1 MADDLGRAERAARE
15 CDLLLAVGSTLSVY
29 PICDVVPIA
38 KRLGADLVI
47 VNAEPTQ
54 FDDLADA
61 VVRGSIS
68 HALPTIVSP
77 PVAGRRESAD
87 ERDC

>member
-1 MADDLGRAERAARE
+1 MGAAGRLVGDAIDEAHATA
-15 CDLLLAVGSTLSVY
+15 LLLAIGSTLSVY

-38 KRLGADLVI
+38 KRLGAALVI

-61 VVRGSIS
+61 LVRDPIS
-68 HALPTIVSP
+68 HALPAIIGPGTP
-77 PVAGRRESAD
+77 AGG
-87 ERDC
+87 

>member
-1 MADDLGRAERAARE
+1 MIVWNPIAKSRSGSLYNRDTRR
-15 CDLLLAVGSTLSVY
+15 AVGSTLAVY

-38 KRLGADLVI
+38 RRLGASVII

-68 HALPTIVSP
+68 EVLPEII
-77 PVAGRRESAD
+77 RK
-87 ERDC
+87 

>member
-1 MADDLGRAERAARE
+1 
-15 CDLLLAVGSTLSVY
+15 VGSTLSVY
-29 PICDVVPIA
+29 PICDVVPVA
-38 KRLGADLVI
+38 KHFGAAVVI

-68 HALPTIVSP
+68 EVLPDIIRSG
-77 PVAGRRESAD
+77 A
-87 ERDC
+87 

>member
-1 MADDLGRAERAARE
+1 DLGRAERAARE
-15 CDLLLAVGSTLSVY
+15 CDLLLAVGSTLAVY
-29 PICDVVPIA
+29 PICDIVPIA
-38 KRLGADLVI
+38 RRFGASVII

-68 HALPTIVSP
+68 EVLPEII
-77 PVAGRRESAD
+77 GK
-87 ERDC
+87 